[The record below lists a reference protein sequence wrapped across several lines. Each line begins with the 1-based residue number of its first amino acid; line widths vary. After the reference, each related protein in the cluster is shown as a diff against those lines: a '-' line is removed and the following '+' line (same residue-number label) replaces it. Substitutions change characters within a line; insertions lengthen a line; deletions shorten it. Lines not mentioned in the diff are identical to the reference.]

1 MSRATQPCE
10 QTYLE
15 GRRCTY
21 SRAVILFGMQGN
33 TTTLFDIR
41 PMSVNGR
48 LSIFD
53 KLTTLRIH
61 IDIGTYSLSFN
72 TPGSP
77 QVQLSQLKSLICDVH
92 TYEAFETLET
102 IATWK
107 LPKLRKLSLHLSWIS
122 LREGKDFKPVSH

>member
-92 TYEAFETLET
+92 TYYEAFETLET

-107 LPKLRKLSLHLSWIS
+107 LSLHLSWIS
-122 LREGKDFKPVSH
+122 LRVGNDFKPVIC